1 MSVTNEP
8 TTSVEICRIYARHA
22 MRANNRK
29 QSDPAMRTQERSGS
43 NHADGMLCGCG
54 VDGRRLLEVRIEHA
68 PLNVPIHFGLIRY
81 EVIF

>member
-1 MSVTNEP
+1 
-8 TTSVEICRIYARHA
+8 

-43 NHADGMLCGCG
+43 NHADGMLCVCG
-54 VDGRRLLEVRIEHA
+54 VDGRRLLEVGIEHH
-68 PLNVPIHFGLIRY
+68 VRIHFGLIRY